1 MLYFYKGVEIDSSYS
16 QVLNVDSDVTLLSFL
31 SKYLKQTINDSFN
44 FIYKT
49 STTAEITIDND
60 TLGISETLNYNYCCY
75 EDNGKYLYF
84 FIKSSSCNSN
94 ETTTF
99 MLELDVWTTYGYREL
114 KSKNP
119 RLFVDRLHSNRYIK
133 DKFTNKIEINRYAPG
148 IRVNECGEVAR
159 IGYVPIRKFANS
171 KSYLVVQAVTD
182 EPFSFSTTYI
192 DTKDGRFS
200 LPTHCFIAPIED
212 GNTIQGENVAQ
223 QNWIASDLY
232 KVARN
237 QNIKVYDLES
247 ETATDGTIMTVV
259 SISVIT
265 IPLVTTSRVVLPYD
279 NANVNLHAVKLVAM
293 NASSETANEV
303 KTTWVYDFK
312 KLYSTDTLLLE
323 EVADWEGTVANP
335 TSLSLWNKNKE
346 PKLYTYP
353 FTSISLIDSNK
364 RYVEKDIFQTFG
376 SNDSIDMFHYN
387 VIGSGATQDF
397 ITFGGDNVPE
407 RYQNDYGIGDISA
420 YGDSLGYGTSSY
432 AEWCRNNATASLTN
446 AVVSA
451 VGGALSMAIG
461 AGMLSMG
468 LVSGALVAG
477 GGAYQASHAI
487 SSYATQEKQARTGK
501 ESVINGSSNLLFK
514 EQFNTNLPY
523 GVLVARAESHD
534 IETWSSIFYYFGY
547 RFSNTLSFINAT
559 NSRCMFNYLMTND
572 ASLKSAISESEE
584 IKNKILSILSKGT
597 EIWNIEFLEKN
608 NETIS
613 HSRGYYAN
621 YENDI
626 IN

>member
-16 QVLNVDSDVTLLSFL
+16 QVLNADSDVTLLSFL

-99 MLELDVWTTYGYREL
+99 GLELDVWTTYGYREL

-119 RLFVDRLHSNRYIK
+119 RLFIDRLHSNRYIK

-192 DTKDGRFS
+192 DTKDGRLS
-200 LPTHCFIAPIED
+200 LPTYCFIAPIEN
-212 GNTIQGENVAQ
+212 GNTIQGENVTQ

-232 KVARN
+232 KVTKN

-247 ETATDGTIMTVV
+247 ETATDGTIMTIV

-265 IPLVTTSRVVLPYD
+265 LPLVTTSRVVLPYD

-293 NASSETANEV
+293 NANNETADEV
-303 KTTWVYDFK
+303 KTTWVYAFK

-323 EVADWEGTVANP
+323 EVADWEGNVANP

-376 SNDSIDMFHYN
+376 SNDSIDMYHYN

-432 AEWCRNNATASLTN
+432 AEWCRNNATSALTN
-446 AVVSA
+446 SIINA
-451 VGGALSMAIG
+451 VGGAVSMAIG
-461 AGMLSMG
+461 TAMLSTG
-468 LVSGALVAG
+468 RVSGALVAG

-487 SSYATQEKQARTGK
+487 SSYVTQEKQARTGK
-501 ESVINGSSNLLFK
+501 ETVVNGSSNLLFK

-523 GVLVARAESHD
+523 GVLVARAELHD
-534 IETWSSIFYYFGY
+534 VETWSSIFYYTGY
-547 RFSNTLSFINAT
+547 KFSNTLSFINAT
-559 NSRCMFNYLMTND
+559 NSRCMFNYLMTSD

-597 EIWNIEFLEKN
+597 EIWNIEFLEEN
-608 NETIS
+608 NETIY